1 MQNKT
6 KENKK
11 KRLRLTLGESAYT
24 FYGFSYF
31 FRRQT
36 LRRGGQGNGVKE
48 RRITQPTDTRHQT
61 SKRAKTFDKMR
72 CIHADIFSNA
82 RRGQDSYQDTP
93 HRRKIQH
100 ELNSCVNQQK

>member
-36 LRRGGQGNGVKE
+36 LRRGGAGKWSQGKE
-48 RRITQPTDTRHQT
+48 NNTANRHQT
-61 SKRAKTFDKMR
+61 PDIQKSKN
-72 CIHADIFSNA
+72 IW
-82 RRGQDSYQDTP
+82 
-93 HRRKIQH
+93 
-100 ELNSCVNQQK
+100 